1 MSSASRQNE
10 WDVVAPG
17 LLRRLQLENKM
28 LSRQGMTVL
37 ERGALLGSVAQEN
50 DVEPSEHSLNIN
62 DERYA
67 YDEPLVEP

>member
-37 ERGALLGSVAQEN
+37 ERGALLGR
-50 DVEPSEHSLNIN
+50 SLKKTMLSRQSI
-62 DERYA
+62 
-67 YDEPLVEP
+67 P